1 MSRDGESTDPR
12 LDPVASA
19 VAIVASTLAQG
30 TPTRHISG
38 DELDE
43 AAAVIVETLRALGHD
58 VLIQPSGVWDLG
70 SLSPGEAH
78 RFAQEALATMLECA
92 GVKLEWEPRADN

>member
-1 MSRDGESTDPR
+1 MSRDVESTNPR
-12 LDPVASA
+12 QDPVTSA

-30 TPTRHISG
+30 TPTRHISR

-58 VLIQPSGVWDLG
+58 AVIQPSGVWDLG
-70 SLSPGEAH
+70 SLSPGEAI
-78 RFAQEALATMLECA
+78 RFAREALATVFERA
-92 GVKLEWEPRADN
+92 GVKVEWEPPTAT